1 MARRALHVRTRWLV
15 LTGPTA
21 AFLGLL
27 VAVGSPA
34 PAAADEST
42 YVVQERLYA
51 MRHELAVAGGVLPL
65 DAFYKGLT
73 VEGAYA
79 LHFADAFAWEVARF
93 AYTFQVETDLAG
105 ELHDNF
111 GVEPTAFD
119 RIRYF
124 ALSSFVFKPL
134 YGKWSLL
141 NRAVLRDEAFLTVSG
156 GIVKLTDTPAD
167 SFQPVVGAGIGVR
180 IFVTDWLSVR
190 IDVRDFVYFDGAEAT
205 NVLHISLGPSL
216 NL

>member
-1 MARRALHVRTRWLV
+1 MRGAVLLV
-15 LTGPTA
+15 VLGGV
-21 AFLGLL
+21 GLL
-27 VAVGSPA
+27 ATPSRAV
-34 PAAADEST
+34 ADESA
-42 YVVQERLYA
+42 YVVQERIYT

-73 VEGAYA
+73 VEGAYGI
-79 LHFADAFAWEVARF
+79 HFGEAFAWEIARF

-105 ELHDNF
+105 ELESNF

-141 NRAVLRDEAFLTVSG
+141 NRAILRDEVFVTVCVG
-156 GIVKLTDTPAD
+156 MVKLTDTPAD
-167 SFQPVVGAGIGVR
+167 AFQPAVGGGIGLRV
-180 IFVTDWLSVR
+180 FVTDWLSIR
-190 IDVRDFVYFDGAEAT
+190 LDIRDFAYFDGPEAT
-205 NVLHISLGPSL
+205 NVLHIGIGPSV